1 MWTSV
6 YMTQSLDTARIMR
19 SKIEDKQIPVMLH
32 CIRIEDANGE
42 DCFELL
48 VPQAELCEALEIII
62 GE

>member
-1 MWTSV
+1 
-6 YMTQSLDTARIMR
+6 
-19 SKIEDKQIPVMLH
+19 MLH
-32 CIRIEDANGE
+32 LIKAKDTDGV

>member
-6 YMTQSLDTARIMR
+6 YMTQSIENARTMR
-19 SKIEDKQIPVMLH
+19 SKIEDMEIPVMLH
-32 CIRIEDANGE
+32 CIRVEDANGE

-48 VPQAELCEALEIII
+48 VPRAELCEALEIII